1 MTSRPCI
8 GITLGDPEGIG
19 PEVALKAVLDPALS
33 GTADFILIGSSA
45 PLAKAAAAGGLPF
58 PPPGIRLHELPL
70 DPSESG
76 RSALGYLRAALAL
89 ARERKIDAL
98 VTGPVS
104 KERIARTGFPFTGHT
119 EFFAR
124 ECRVREPVMLFVS
137 DAMNVA
143 LVTVHVPHR
152 KVPPLVTP
160 DRVLTTIRTATEGL
174 RTFFDIP
181 APRVAVCGLN
191 PHAGEGGYLGREDA
205 ESIAPAVAAARKEGI
220 DCRGPL
226 PGDTVFYR
234 ALKKEFDLVVA
245 MTHDQGLAPIK
256 TVAGWKAVNV
266 TLGLPFVRT
275 SVDHGTAF
283 ELAGKN
289 AADPA
294 SMIEAVRVA
303 IRMTAR
309 RKDLFGQT

>member
-1 MTSRPCI
+1 MTSRPRI

-19 PEVALKAVLDPALS
+19 PEVALKAVLAPSLA
-33 GTADFILIGSSA
+33 GVADFLLIGSAA
-45 PLAKAAAAGGLPF
+45 PLTKAAADGGIPF
-58 PPPGIRLHELPL
+58 PAPGVRLHEIPL
-70 DPSESG
+70 DPTESG
-76 RSALGYLRAALAL
+76 RTALAGLRAAQTL

-152 KVPPLVTP
+152 KVPALVTP
-160 DRVLTTIRTATEGL
+160 DRGLSTIRTAAEGL
-174 RTFFDIP
+174 RTFFDLP
-181 APRVAVCGLN
+181 SPRIAVCGLN

-205 ESIAPAVAAARKEGI
+205 ESIAPAVEAARKEGI

-234 ALKKEFDLVVA
+234 ALRKEFDLVIA

-256 TVAGWKAVNV
+256 AVAGWKAVNV

-289 AADPA
+289 MADPA
-294 SMIEAVRVA
+294 SMVEAIRVA
-303 IRMTAR
+303 IRMAS
-309 RKDLFGQT
+309 RKSGLFE